1 MKLLLR
7 QKKFCLLILFLAIS
21 NMSKAQTPG
30 TTDAK
35 NSMNSPS
42 YKLEGNAQLTSN
54 FVSRGLT
61 QTNKDPGLQS
71 AFWFNFGPQFRLGIW
86 GSNVH
91 YEGIDSHIWVR
102 LNGDIKIDFSANANL
117 VVKYSNN
124 NYFPSNSRNGNTLG
138 LHLDIYNVK
147 VLYEMESNWEGTSTS
162 STHFAFQKTF
172 DVFGSWK
179 WDNQLGYSMLKV
191 DTSQNYFDLR
201 SFIGSSNGAF
211 EYKAGATWTSSP
223 SQFNGRGDLF
233 AIFTIGVNF

>member
-7 QKKFCLLILFLAIS
+7 QKKFCLIVLSLAIS

-30 TTDAK
+30 TADAK

-42 YKLEGNAQLTSN
+42 YKLEGNAQLASN

-91 YEGIDSHIWVR
+91 YEGIDSHIWIR

-117 VVKYSNN
+117 VMKYSNN
-124 NYFPSNSRNGNTLG
+124 NY
-138 LHLDIYNVK
+138 
-147 VLYEMESNWEGTSTS
+147 
-162 STHFAFQKTF
+162 
-172 DVFGSWK
+172 
-179 WDNQLGYSMLKV
+179 
-191 DTSQNYFDLR
+191 
-201 SFIGSSNGAF
+201 
-211 EYKAGATWTSSP
+211 
-223 SQFNGRGDLF
+223 
-233 AIFTIGVNF
+233 